1 MQKELQEY
9 YENRF
14 SMMATQGWK
23 DLIED
28 LEIMITA
35 TDTLAG
41 IDTEQQLHFKKGE
54 MSILNWIKNLR
65 DASAEVY
72 EQLQVEEEDAET
84 LV

>member
-14 SMMATQGWK
+14 SMMSTQGWV

-28 LEIMITA
+28 VEIMMKA

-41 IDTEQQLHFKKGE
+41 IETP
-54 MSILNWIKNLR
+54 
-65 DASAEVY
+65 
-72 EQLQVEEEDAET
+72 EQLQFRKGELSILHWLRNLRNSSTEVYDQLVQEDDT
-84 LV
+84 RD

>member
-1 MQKELQEY
+1 MQKELQDY

-14 SMMATQGWK
+14 SMMATPGWK
-23 DLIED
+23 DLLED
-28 LEIMITA
+28 LEIMIKA

-41 IDTEQQLHFKKGE
+41 IDSEQQLYFKKGE

-72 EQLQVEEEDAET
+72 DQLQAEELDA
-84 LV
+84 